1 MRDRS
6 SWHRPILKEL
16 SAAWPAQL
24 ASCTPG
30 ALCDVELG
38 LYLAEQVMPGRTAA
52 DAWTLFGGYPYAEA
66 LGDVSTAER
75 QLLIRR
81 ARHYLWPM
89 RRRRVWHAAV
99 TAYLGV
105 PQELRGYDLAATDSV
120 PIRRMPARAASR
132 FNIYEKV
139 LAKPPRF
146 VRDPLPVADAGEYWF
161 NLADRRHSV
170 TFSQD
175 LADSPQLA
183 THDLGAAPDTTSAPL
198 EVTWAELEAAATEM
212 DAIEAAAGSQPSEWT
227 ARLARVRLLTRS
239 DPGQEFQPGERLR
252 IVDVLH
258 LVGMVGTG
266 KSTLRDILA
275 FRAAQRGLRLT
286 IIVGDVAE
294 TLAVVDRLTRLG
306 VPAAPVLGQSTR
318 ERHITRLHRR
328 LATAGLPTMLAHS
341 HPGFSYLSSAC
352 AVDALRGLDAAEPL
366 RISEAPCTA
375 LYPAA
380 RHELPLA
387 ELIGDTAE
395 TGTQPGTAHT
405 PETDRRPARHGC
417 PVWARCPRHHGA
429 RSLVGAQVWVAT
441 PASLVHSGV
450 PRHLNAERL
459 RYLELA
465 CRRSDLILVDEADRV
480 QMHLDAAFAPAA
492 TLVGR
497 SPDSWLD
504 EVQSHKITELARR
517 GRTQLSEQDVD
528 DWASALTTVSAAADR
543 LYALLVQDSALRAW
557 VVEDYFSAFT
567 LHLRLLNEWFP
578 GATDGGPGDGA
589 DGASEEAAKRRDKA
603 SAILD
608 RFRDNP
614 LEHQP
619 AWVGDDADI
628 ALAANE
634 LVHLTLELLHAHR
647 SATTRQRLRTALL
660 SLAGPDPRV
669 EADIDQHALQF
680 EFTLLLAAL
689 HHRLDYM
696 TAMWSRVEA
705 ALNLD
710 STNNVLSRRPPRDYE
725 PLIPESPMGNILGF
739 QFRLDDRARDP
750 QRSGELQF
758 FRCSGVGRELL
769 LGLHDLPA
777 ADGRAGPKVV
787 LMSATSWAG
796 ASSRYHVHIPVGAI
810 LRPHE
815 DEAQAILGTQFRTE
829 FLYSADGIPLQ
840 LSGTDPA
847 VRSRVLEQMLRQ
859 LAEPDR
865 SLTGTTSKLQEE
877 LGEIPDPDRRR
888 VLLLTGSYSEAQH
901 AGEYL
906 SRIPEWAGRVTVLVS
921 DDADLDDGWFTLPSG
936 TLRRGDIA
944 AFPGTGG
951 EILIAPLLAIE
962 RGHNIVLPGGK
973 AAIGTVYFLARP
985 HPRPDD
991 ISLAIQEVNDWAVR
1005 FVRDGSFRQM
1015 ALATGSPDAAGQ
1027 RFRTLARERWQRLLT
1042 RTLAWT
1048 SLPDDEKQSFT
1059 WDQLVVI
1066 WQVIGRLVRG
1076 GVPARVVF
1084 VDAAFSPNEA
1094 RLTAADTPRTSLL
1107 HAMRGVLAPY
1117 LDGDQ
1122 ADEADRSLVR
1132 ELYEPLYKALCEIS

>member
-1 MRDRS
+1 V
-6 SWHRPILKEL
+6 L
-16 SAAWPAQL
+16 
-24 ASCTPG
+24 
-30 ALCDVELG
+30 
-38 LYLAEQVMPGRTAA
+38 
-52 DAWTLFGGYPYAEA
+52 
-66 LGDVSTAER
+66 
-75 QLLIRR
+75 
-81 ARHYLWPM
+81 ARH
-89 RRRRVWHAAV
+89 
-99 TAYLGV
+99 
-105 PQELRGYDLAATDSV
+105 PQSVCDSL
-120 PIRRMPARAASR
+120 PIAG
-132 FNIYEKV
+132 
-139 LAKPPRF
+139 
-146 VRDPLPVADAGEYWF
+146 AGEYWF
-161 NLADRRHSV
+161 TQADRRHSV
-170 TFSQD
+170 TFSQN
-175 LADSPQLA
+175 LADPPQLA
-183 THDLGAAPDTTSAPL
+183 THDLGATPATSSAPL
-198 EVTWAELEAAATEM
+198 EVTWAELEVAAAEM
-212 DAIEAAAGSQPSEWT
+212 DAIEAAAGGQPGEWR
-227 ARLARVRLLTRS
+227 ARLARVRLLIRS
-239 DPGQEFQPGERLR
+239 DTSQEFQPGDRLR
-252 IVDVLH
+252 IQDVLH

-275 FRAAQRGLRLT
+275 FRAAQRGLRST
-286 IIVGDVAE
+286 VIVGDVAE

-318 ERHITRLHRR
+318 ERHIKRLHRR
-328 LATAGLPTMLAHS
+328 LASAGSPTMLAHS
-341 HPGFSYLSSAC
+341 HPGFAYLSSAC
-352 AVDALRGLDAAEPL
+352 AVDALRGLEAGEPL

-375 LYPAA
+375 IYPAGKPA
-380 RHELPLA
+380 EPLSA
-387 ELIGDTAE
+387 LLDGVTDADS
-395 TGTQPGTAHT
+395 QPGTAGAAE
-405 PETDRRPARHGC
+405 PERRPQRHGC

-429 RSLVGAQVWVAT
+429 RSLADAQVWVAT

-504 EVQSHKITELARR
+504 EVQGHKITELARR
-517 GRTQLSEQDVD
+517 GRIQLSEQDVD

-543 LYALLVQDSALRAW
+543 LYSLLVQDSALAAW

-578 GATDGGPGDGA
+578 EAPDGDPSSGGDLA
-589 DGASEEAAKRRDKA
+589 AAEAAAKQRDKA

-608 RFRDNP
+608 HFRDNP

-619 AWVGDDADI
+619 SWAEDDADI
-628 ALAANE
+628 TLAANE

-660 SLAGPDPRV
+660 SLTGPESRV
-669 EADIDQHALQF
+669 EADMDRHVLQF

-689 HHRLDYM
+689 HHRLDFM

-705 ALNLD
+705 ALNLE
-710 STNNVLSRRPPRDYE
+710 STSNVLSRRPPRDYE

-750 QRSGELQF
+750 QRSGELRF

-769 LGLHDLPA
+769 LGLHDLPT

-796 ASSRYHVHIPVGAI
+796 TSSRYHVHVPVGAI

-815 DEAQAILGTQFRTE
+815 DEARAILGTQFRTE
-829 FLYSADGIPLQ
+829 FLYSADGVPLR
-840 LSGTDPA
+840 LSGSDPA
-847 VRSRVLEQMLRQ
+847 VRTRVLEQMLRQ

-865 SLTGTTSKLQEE
+865 SLAGATSKLQEE
-877 LGEIPDPDRRR
+877 LDDIPDSVRRR
-888 VLLLTGSYSEAQH
+888 VLLLTGSYAEAQH

-906 SRIPEWAGRVTVLVS
+906 SRIPEWAGRITVLVS
-921 DDADLDDGWFTLPSG
+921 DDADLDDGWFSVPSAV
-936 TLRRGDIA
+936 LRRGDIA

-951 EILIAPLLAIE
+951 EVLIAPLLAIE

-991 ISLAIQEVNDWAVR
+991 ISLAIQAVNDWAVR

-1015 ALATGSPDAAGQ
+1015 ALAAGSPDAAGQ

-1048 SLPDDEKQSFT
+1048 SLPADEKQSFT

-1084 VDAAFSPNEA
+1084 VDAAFAPNEA
-1094 RLTAADTPRTSLL
+1094 RLAAADTPGTSLL
-1107 HAMRGVLAPY
+1107 VSMRAVLAQY
-1117 LDGDQ
+1117 LDGGQ
-1122 ADEADRSLVR
+1122 ADDPDRLLVR
-1132 ELYEPLYKALCEIS
+1132 ELYEPLYRALCEIG